1 MLHIAIA
8 GDRFLTVDLVQE
20 LLRQYLEPAAGSF
33 TTSGLELGWPD
44 DTPIQNAELQEFVG
58 DPQAIARFVGDAQV
72 VLTQVAPISRALIE
86 NAPNL
91 EIIGCFRGGPVNVN
105 LTAATERGIPVLFS
119 PGGNAR
125 AVAEFT
131 LGLILAECKGIARAH
146 CALAAG
152 EWRPAIYHYAVSAR
166 GLHPPDHRPDW
177 LRPHRPTAHPPPARL
192 RDARLVYD
200 PYVPADRCAARR
212 RKGDLP
218 ALLAESDIV
227 SLHARAHA
235 GDAAG

>member
-8 GDRFLTVDLVQE
+8 GDRFVTVDLVQE
-20 LLRQYLEPAAGSF
+20 LLRQSLEPAAGSF

-44 DTPIQNAELQEFVG
+44 DTPIKDAELQEFVG

-119 PGGNAR
+119 PGGNAAPSPSSPSASSWPNAKASPAPTAPWLR
-125 AVAEFT
+125 ANGGPPST
-131 LGLILAECKGIARAH
+131 TMPS
-146 CALAAG
+146 ALASFTA
-152 EWRPAIYHYAVSAR
+152 RPSA
-166 GLHPPDHRPDW
+166 
-177 LRPHRPTAHPPPARL
+177 
-192 RDARLVYD
+192 
-200 PYVPADRCAARR
+200 
-212 RKGDLP
+212 
-218 ALLAESDIV
+218 
-227 SLHARAHA
+227 
-235 GDAAG
+235 